1 MTLQESQ
8 AAEEDAESRLLSFLA
23 PFLSARHSLYFSI
36 PFEAM
41 Q

>member
-1 MTLQESQ
+1 MILQESQ
-8 AAEEDAESRLLSFLA
+8 AAEEVGESKSISFLA
-23 PFLSARHSLYFSI
+23 LFLFAHHSLYFSI